1 MTSSAVKE
9 LNPLMNFVQTKSKGN
24 LQDNLGGN
32 FTDAFSKASG
42 QQNVA
47 FQSANAVQGSTKV
60 QVQNTD
66 KKGLDNDNGA
76 KVNTKEVKSQDISAD
91 KKLQETGEELVEKV
105 ALGLCMETAKF
116 QKVAEE
122 LGVTEEE
129 VIAAMEALGLTMTDL
144 LNVDNMTQLVLAIEG
159 EDMLSLMTDEGLYN
173 SLQNILSM
181 VSQATNQL
189 QEELGITPEELA
201 AMLEEAT
208 AKEELPKDKQELPAQ
223 DGVKE
228 QIPEG
233 EEDYTVTVERNGET
247 VKVSVEVDGNSETKS
262 EEVTSL
268 KTQPAEE
275 QQTSGKEEGSKKDG
289 ASHRENTQESTQ
301 GNLLLENLL
310 NRSNAVKTDMAFEN
324 VMTQQNTEQTQ
335 NIMNQ
340 IMDYM
345 RIQVRSDMTQ
355 MELQLNPASL
365 GTVNIN
371 ITSKAG
377 VITAQFLTQNETVKA
392 AIESQIVQLKNSFEE
407 QGIKVESVEVA
418 VANHSFERNL
428 NGEGSRQ
435 QQSQDGR
442 RKGTRRVNLNG
453 QTLDE
458 EPEPENEQPVLAD
471 GSTVNFTA

>member
-24 LQDNLGGN
+24 LQDDLGGN

-66 KKGLDNDNGA
+66 KRGLDNDNGS
-76 KVNTKEVKSQDISAD
+76 KVNAKEVKSQDVSAD

-105 ALGLCMETAKF
+105 A
-116 QKVAEE
+116 EE

-129 VIAAMEALGLTMTDL
+129 VLAAMEALGLTMTDL
-144 LNVDNMTQLVLAIEG
+144 LNADNMTQLVLAIEG

-289 ASHRENTQESTQ
+289 ASHREHTQESTQ

>member
-24 LQDNLGGN
+24 LQDDLGGN

-66 KKGLDNDNGA
+66 KKGLDNDNGS
-76 KVNTKEVKSQDISAD
+76 KVNAKEVKSQDVSAD
-91 KKLQETGEELVEKV
+91 KKLQETGEELVE
-105 ALGLCMETAKF
+105 
-116 QKVAEE
+116 KVAEE

-144 LNVDNMTQLVLAIEG
+144 LNADNMTQLVLAIEG

-247 VKVSVEVDGNSETKS
+247 VKVSVEVDGNSESKS

-289 ASHRENTQESTQ
+289 ASHREHTQESTQ

>member
-24 LQDNLGGN
+24 LQDDLGGN

-66 KKGLDNDNGA
+66 KKGLDNDNGS
-76 KVNTKEVKSQDISAD
+76 KVNAKEVKSQDVSAD
-91 KKLQETGEELVEKV
+91 KKLQETGEELVE
-105 ALGLCMETAKF
+105 
-116 QKVAEE
+116 KVAEE

-247 VKVSVEVDGNSETKS
+247 VKVSVEVDGNSESKS

-289 ASHRENTQESTQ
+289 ASHREHTQESTQ

>member
-24 LQDNLGGN
+24 LQDDLGGN

-66 KKGLDNDNGA
+66 KRGLDNDNGS
-76 KVNTKEVKSQDISAD
+76 KVNAKEVKSQDVSAD
-91 KKLQETGEELVEKV
+91 KKLQETGEELVE
-105 ALGLCMETAKF
+105 
-116 QKVAEE
+116 KVAEE

-247 VKVSVEVDGNSETKS
+247 VKVSVEVDGNSESKS

-289 ASHRENTQESTQ
+289 ASHREHTQESTQ

>member
-105 ALGLCMETAKF
+105 A
-116 QKVAEE
+116 EE

-129 VIAAMEALGLTMTDL
+129 VIAAMEALGLTMIDL
-144 LNVDNMTQLVLAIEG
+144 LNADNMTQLVLAIEG

-247 VKVSVEVDGNSETKS
+247 VKVSVEVDGNSESKS

-289 ASHRENTQESTQ
+289 ASHREHTQESTQ

>member
-24 LQDNLGGN
+24 LQDDLGGN

-66 KKGLDNDNGA
+66 KRGLDNDNGS
-76 KVNTKEVKSQDISAD
+76 KVNAKEVKSQDVSAD

-105 ALGLCMETAKF
+105 A
-116 QKVAEE
+116 EE

-129 VIAAMEALGLTMTDL
+129 VLAAMEALGLTMTDL
-144 LNVDNMTQLVLAIEG
+144 LNADNMTQLVLAIEG

-247 VKVSVEVDGNSETKS
+247 VKVSVEVDGNSESKS

-289 ASHRENTQESTQ
+289 ASHREHTQESTQ

>member
-105 ALGLCMETAKF
+105 A
-116 QKVAEE
+116 EE

-129 VIAAMEALGLTMTDL
+129 VLAAMEALGLTMTDL

-247 VKVSVEVDGNSETKS
+247 VKVSVEVDGNSESKS

-289 ASHRENTQESTQ
+289 ASHREHTQESTQ

>member
-66 KKGLDNDNGA
+66 KRGLDNDNGS
-76 KVNTKEVKSQDISAD
+76 KVNAKEVKSQDVSAD

-105 ALGLCMETAKF
+105 A
-116 QKVAEE
+116 EE

-129 VIAAMEALGLTMTDL
+129 VLAAMEALGLTMTDL
-144 LNVDNMTQLVLAIEG
+144 LNADNMTQLVLAIEG

-247 VKVSVEVDGNSETKS
+247 VKVSVEVDGNSESKS

-289 ASHRENTQESTQ
+289 ASHREHTQESTQ

-377 VITAQFLTQNETVKA
+377 VIIAQFLTQNETVKA

>member
-24 LQDNLGGN
+24 LQDDLGGN

-76 KVNTKEVKSQDISAD
+76 KVNTKEVKSQDVSAD
-91 KKLQETGEELVEKV
+91 KKLQETGEELVE
-105 ALGLCMETAKF
+105 
-116 QKVAEE
+116 KVAEE

-247 VKVSVEVDGNSETKS
+247 VKVSVEVDGNSESKS

-268 KTQPAEE
+268 KTRPAEE

-289 ASHRENTQESTQ
+289 ASHREHTQESTQ